1 VAPSFG
7 AENLAVPPLGVIA
20 VTSPYHMQRLML
32 LCDATYEG
40 KTHVVGWVRG
50 VLATSSFD
58 KNVFSSP
65 KFDPER
71 RRYGIGVYVQELFK
85 LYGGRVTGEF

>member
-1 VAPSFG
+1 
-7 AENLAVPPLGVIA
+7 
-20 VTSPYHMQRLML
+20 MQRLML

-40 KTHVVGWVRG
+40 KAHVVGWVKG

-58 KNVFSSP
+58 RNVFLSP
-65 KFDPER
+65 EFDPER
-71 RRYGIGVYVQELFK
+71 RRYGVGVYVQELFK